1 MSKISQ
7 KYQKLSQLQQEKAG
21 KEGKKE
27 ETPITFYPCIV
38 CGKEIGEGYYGAWGD
53 RGVCSKS
60 CNTIQSQKPKYPGH
74 TEEDFFKRQQLE
86 GNNHGQEA

>member
-7 KYQKLSQLQQEKAG
+7 KYQKLADLKAPEKG
-21 KEGKKE
+21 GKKE
-27 ETPITFYPCIV
+27 ETPMTYYPCIV

-60 CNTIQSQKPKYPGH
+60 CNTIQSQKPKYPPPH
-74 TEEDFFKRQQLE
+74 DEESYLQRQQLK
-86 GNNHGQEA
+86 GN